1 MSPTRKGRRASS
13 ATRTSATR
21 SSAKSSPAKSSPAKS
36 SSAKRTSQ
44 QSASGDGR
52 VGVER
57 SMPKTTRPE
66 ASERRTAA
74 PVVTTERKIRR
85 RLDAHPDRID
95 IRDWFYHPSLAPLP
109 DQIVNVEDV
118 PDILDQGQEGACTG
132 YALAAVVNF
141 LLRRRGILER
151 RVSPRMLYEMA
162 RRYDEWPREN
172 YSGSSARGAM
182 KGWVAHGVC
191 EYERWP
197 PQRHGASHLTV
208 EIGHEA
214 QRTPGGA
221 FFRIQHRQIRDMH
234 AALNEVGIIFCTIM
248 VHDGWQDPG
257 NEPKGERRRVAYASK
272 VGGIEYLD
280 LPVIRRQGQADS
292 GHAIAIVGYTDE
304 GFIVQN
310 SWGPEWGA
318 GGFALLPY
326 EDYMLHATDCWVAQ
340 LGVPVKLSLWSNPS
354 LEVADTSAGLQRA
367 TPAIPLSEIRPY
379 AIDVGNNGELSS
391 KGHYWTT
398 EEDIARL
405 FKETIPAAS
414 KGWKKKR
421 VVLYLHGGLND
432 EAAVAR
438 RIVAFRDVLL
448 RNEIYPVHIM
458 WESGVMDSLN
468 GLIRD
473 LFTDSDERSGRPVS
487 AWLKKLREG
496 ALEVKDRTFELTAAA
511 PGGALWREMK
521 ENARLSSR
529 HARGLGGMQL
539 LVKHARAA
547 LDALKPAQRDAWEL
561 HVVGHSAGAIYAAH
575 AIPHLV
581 QLGVNFKSLHL
592 MAPAISVEDFR
603 REMLPFV
610 KRGKCPHPS
619 LYILSDVGE
628 RDDTVGPYGKSL
640 LFLVS
645 NAFEGERGTPLLGM
659 ERFVSRRG
667 ETGGD
672 YIEEGDEDIVK
683 LFEKEV
689 DGLPSLVVAGAG
701 AGAKSTSR
709 SDSHGGFDNDE
720 WTLNSILRRMLGDD
734 RPQREFTMR
743 DLQY

>member
-1 MSPTRKGRRASS
+1 MSPTSKGRRAAGKAAS
-13 ATRTSATR
+13 AKR
-21 SSAKSSPAKSSPAKS
+21 SSAKSTA
-36 SSAKRTSQ
+36 AKRSSTKTSTARGSSQ
-44 QSASGDGR
+44 KQAAGSSRD
-52 VGVER
+52 GVER

-66 ASERRTAA
+66 ASERRAA
-74 PVVTTERKIRR
+74 ETVVTTERKLRR

-95 IRDWFYHPSLAPLP
+95 IRDWFYQPSLSPLP
-109 DQIVNVEDV
+109 DQLINIEDV

-197 PQRHGASHLTV
+197 PQHHGARHLTV
-208 EIGHEA
+208 EIGREA

-221 FFRIQHRQIRDMH
+221 FFRLQHRQIRDMH

-257 NEPKGERRRVAYASK
+257 TGPKAERRRVAYASK
-272 VGGIEYLD
+272 VGSIEQID
-280 LPVIRRQGQADS
+280 LPVIVREGRADS
-292 GHAIAIVGYTDE
+292 GHAVAIVGYTDE

-340 LGVPVKLSLWSNPS
+340 LGVPVKLDLWSNLS
-354 LEVADTSAGLQRA
+354 LEVEDISAGLQRA

-391 KGHYWTT
+391 SGRYWTT
-398 EEDIARL
+398 EDDISRL
-405 FKETIPAAS
+405 FTETIPEAS

-458 WESGVMDSLN
+458 WESGVKESLT
-468 GLIRD
+468 GLISD
-473 LFTDSDERSGRPVS
+473 LFTDSDERSGS
-487 AWLKKLREG
+487 AISGWLKKVREG
-496 ALEVKDRTFELTAAA
+496 ALEVRDRTFELTAAA

-521 ENARLSSR
+521 ENARLSSQ

-539 LVKHARAA
+539 LIKHARAA
-547 LDALKPAQRDAWEL
+547 LDALPPARRDAWEL

-575 AIPHLV
+575 AIPHLA

-592 MAPAISVEDFR
+592 MAPAISVADFR
-603 REMLPFV
+603 REMLPFIK
-610 KRGKCPHPS
+610 KRKCPHPS

-645 NAFEGERGTPLLGM
+645 NAFEEERGTPLLGM

-667 ETGGD
+667 ETGGN
-672 YIEEGDEDIVK
+672 YIGEGDEDIIE
-683 LFEKEV
+683 LFEREV

-720 WTLNSILRRMLGDD
+720 WTLNSILRRVLGDD
-734 RPQREFTMR
+734 KPQREFSMR